1 MTDEEL
7 LGYAEIHC
15 RTEVAAFHVD
25 HLNRI
30 LALAGADWCEANNY
44 TAQLGTHKQWYNIG
58 DDVLQPVIDA
68 ARANTKPPSTLAQQV
83 ASAQAEVETWTDERR
98 KNVKLAGGDQP

>member
-1 MTDEEL
+1 MAEMTDTEL

-30 LALAGADWCEANNY
+30 LALAGREWCEVNNY
-44 TAQLGTHKQWYNIG
+44 TAQLDTRKQWYNIG

-68 ARANTKPPSTLAQQV
+68 AR
-83 ASAQAEVETWTDERR
+83 
-98 KNVKLAGGDQP
+98 KNVNVVH